1 MAMQRRNAL
10 AASFALSL
18 AVLAS
23 DAGARPMGAG
33 RGPGMMMGPH
43 VFGGEGMGRMCGPG
57 SAGFVQWRTERIDA
71 LKLTDAQRAKFDALK
86 AASTKAADASRSAC
100 SADVPATVPGRM
112 EAMEK
117 RMEAMLANI
126 KAVRPAL
133 DEFYGSLT
141 VEQKAQLDSGRDRS
155 RFWHHRDHW

>member
-1 MAMQRRNAL
+1 MAKQCRNVF
-10 AASFALSL
+10 AASFALSF

-23 DAGARPMGAG
+23 AASAQPMGSG
-33 RGPGMMMGPH
+33 RPAMMMGPH

-57 SAGFVQWRTERIDA
+57 AAGFVQWRTERIEA

-86 AASTKAADASRSAC
+86 AASTKAADASRAAC

-117 RMEAMLANI
+117 RMDAMLANM

-141 VEQKAQLDSGRDRS
+141 AEQKAQLDSGRDRG
-155 RFWHHRDHW
+155 RFWHHRDRW

>member
-10 AASFALSL
+10 ATSLALSVT
-18 AVLAS
+18 VLAS
-23 DAGARPMGAG
+23 AATAQPMGAG
-33 RGPGMMMGPH
+33 RGPGSMMGPH

-57 SAGFVQWRTERIDA
+57 PAGFVQWRTERIDA

-86 AASTKAADASRSAC
+86 ASSTKAADASRAAC
-100 SADVPATVPGRM
+100 STEVPATVPGRM

-141 VEQKAQLDSGRDRS
+141 AEQKAQLDSGRARR
-155 RFWHHRDHW
+155 RFWRHHDRW

>member
-1 MAMQRRNAL
+1 
-10 AASFALSL
+10 
-18 AVLAS
+18 
-23 DAGARPMGAG
+23 
-33 RGPGMMMGPH
+33 MGPH

-57 SAGFVQWRTERIDA
+57 SVGFVQWRTERIDA
-71 LKLTDAQRAKFDALK
+71 LKLNDAQRAKFDALK
-86 AASTKAADASRSAC
+86 AASAKATDASRAAC

-117 RMEAMLANI
+117 RMDAMLANI

-141 VEQKAQLDSGRDRS
+141 AEQKAQLDSGRDRG
-155 RFWHHRDHW
+155 RFWHHRDRW

>member
-1 MAMQRRNAL
+1 MVKRSLSTL
-10 AASFALSL
+10 AASLSL
-18 AVLAS
+18 ALTVFAS
-23 DAGARPMGAG
+23 TADAQPMGAG

-57 SAGFVQWRTERIDA
+57 PAGFVEWRTEQIEA

-86 AASTKAADASRSAC
+86 AASAQATDTMRAACPADAPAK
-100 SADVPATVPGRM
+100 VPDRM

-117 RMEAMLANI
+117 RMYAMLASI
-126 KAVRPAL
+126 KAIRPTL
-133 DEFYGSLT
+133 NEFYDSLT

-155 RFWHHRDHW
+155 RFWHHRDRW